1 MLLDDV
7 MSELDPISQEF
18 LIKSLSDTQLFIT
31 STEITEN
38 LKDTVEKGSI
48 FKVNGGKIE
57 SCNQ

>member
-7 MSELDPISQEF
+7 MSELDPIRQEF

-48 FKVNGGKIE
+48 FRVNGGKIE